1 MKTDNMEILLTGA
14 NDYIGS
20 HTYVELLN
28 AAYDVVGID
37 NFINSRPDV
46 LIRLKRFVAKVFNFS
61 KAMLLL
67 QRCCKVFS
75 LNIR

>member
-1 MKTDNMEILLTGA
+1 MKVFVTGA
-14 NDYIGS
+14 TGYIGS
-20 HTYVELLN
+20 HSCVALLS
-28 AAYDVVGID
+28 AGYDVVGID

-61 KAMLLL
+61 KAMLLM